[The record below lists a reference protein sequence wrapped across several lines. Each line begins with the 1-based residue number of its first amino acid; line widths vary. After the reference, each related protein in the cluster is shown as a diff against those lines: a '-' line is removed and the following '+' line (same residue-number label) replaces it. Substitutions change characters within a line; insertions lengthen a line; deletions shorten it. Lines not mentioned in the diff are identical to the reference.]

1 MDNRPIPLIPTAG
14 NEANSPQFPV
24 NPQTETGKRKQEDHN
39 DLAGSSSSKKVKL
52 DVTIDKPAINTF
64 ISGVKRPAADA
75 EIDDETNPNSA
86 KIPEPDS
93 AVKIAPKI
101 DSKSKKRRGRGR
113 KKVDHEG
120 EKLCNTCQG
129 WKPITDYA
137 PKKHSKTPGAT
148 VGYCVGCQGKKQAK
162 NKAKAEA
169 KARAKYAT
177 AQSSEVVGLA
187 EVDQDIEDESEDD
200 ASEEDNKTADAIIV
214 KTEG

>member
-1 MDNRPIPLIPTAG
+1 M
-14 NEANSPQFPV
+14 
-24 NPQTETGKRKQEDHN
+24 
-39 DLAGSSSSKKVKL
+39 KL
-52 DVTIDKPAINTF
+52 DVTIDNPATNTF

-75 EIDDETNPNSA
+75 EIDDETNPNSV
-86 KIPEPDS
+86 KIPKPDS

-113 KKVDHEG
+113 KNVDHEG

-129 WKPITDYA
+129 WKPIADYA

-187 EVDQDIEDESEDD
+187 EVDEDIEDESEDD
-200 ASEEDNKTADAIIV
+200 ATEEDNKTADAIIV